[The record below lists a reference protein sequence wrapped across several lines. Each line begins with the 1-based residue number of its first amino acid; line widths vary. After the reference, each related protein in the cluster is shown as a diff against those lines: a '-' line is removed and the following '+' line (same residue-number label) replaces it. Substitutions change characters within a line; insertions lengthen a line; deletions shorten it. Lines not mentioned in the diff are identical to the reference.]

1 MKRFII
7 FFLLFIALL
16 LLPLPRQRL
25 KRDTNGLYFNS
36 SFYDPDTGPKK
47 DNSPQR
53 ILLIGDSMAY
63 FLMRR
68 LAEYAQFNKHDFKAV
83 AWVSASVK
91 WFAQTDTLD
100 YFLNEYQPTFVLFVI
115 GANELYI
122 SDYGK
127 KHGAYIK
134 SIESKLKGHKSLW
147 IGPPNWK
154 PDKGINDYLLAD
166 LGVDR
171 FFLSKK
177 LTFKHKAG
185 DVSHPTRAS
194 AAQWV
199 DSLVYWIENQSAFPV
214 KLDKPLDKTETDID
228 YHKIMPMY

>member
-1 MKRFII
+1 MREFLI
-7 FFLLFIALL
+7 FFLLFIILL
-16 LLPLPRQRL
+16 MLPLPDL
-25 KRDTNGLYFNS
+25 TTDRDTSGLYFNS
-36 SFYDPDTGPKK
+36 KFYDPDAGPKK

-68 LAEYAQFNKHDFKAV
+68 LAEYAQYNKHEFKTV

-100 YFLNEYQPTFVLFVI
+100 YFIKQYQPTFILFAI

-122 SDYGK
+122 SDYEA
-127 KHGAYIK
+127 KHGTYIQ
-134 SIESKLKGHKSLW
+134 SIKAKLKDYKCLW

-154 PDKGINDYLLAD
+154 PDKGINDYLLSD
-166 LGVDR
+166 LGDEQY
-171 FFLSKK
+171 FLSKK
-177 LTFKHKAG
+177 LPFKRKVG
-185 DVSHPTRAS
+185 DVAHPTRAS

-199 DSLVYWIENQSAFPV
+199 DSLVYWIENRSAFPV
-214 KLDKPLDKTETDID
+214 KLDKPLEKTETHID